1 MNLEDWLYPL
11 LAPYERLPRG
21 IKRALGFS
29 YRQMPQSW
37 RLGRRY
43 AEFRDLVA
51 FGERWSPAETQAYQ
65 LEQLRAVLVEAN
77 QHCPFY
83 RQAFARATACGT
95 RCDPAR
101 TSQVQRE

>member
-51 FGERWSPAETQAYQ
+51 FGERWSPADWNDD
-65 LEQLRAVLVEAN
+65 LAVEDELPALQLVE
-77 QHCPFY
+77 
-83 RQAFARATACGT
+83 
-95 RCDPAR
+95 
-101 TSQVQRE
+101 

>member
-11 LAPYERLPRG
+11 LAPYERLPQG

-51 FGERWSPAETQAYQ
+51 FGERWSPAESQAYQ
-65 LEQLRAVLVEAN
+65 FEQLRAVMRSEERRVGKE
-77 QHCPFY
+77 CC
-83 RQAFARATACGT
+83 R
-95 RCDPAR
+95 
-101 TSQVQRE
+101 